1 MLDATVD
8 GPPLIKRLDRAWSP
22 SLLHHPYST
31 IVCAMVAL
39 ICMQQPAQACSPGF
53 PQRLLNDRQTT
64 MDRLPET
71 SFYLQAAH
79 LVKPIAGLP
88 VQSFEDNGYFFPD
101 PQTLIDQRN
110 DAEKK
115 GLSAKDWAE
124 VQQLRTLSPTDL
136 AQAQSTLPDEIRGY
150 LAGAAAFKQGDDA
163 QAQLFFQHVLALPAG
178 QQHQHSLWAQYMLA
192 RSLSRSGDQAGAL
205 QNFAEVRARVIGGEP
220 DELHLAV
227 ASLGEEALIYKAQ
240 QNTHMQVQ
248 RYAEQTAHGDPV
260 GLDSLKQI
268 IHSLMDQ
275 AVQNP
280 ALVQDPLIAQLITA
294 WLVSTFYSYGANH
307 LHSSWEPDKE
317 SDTLG
322 PPQRQQYEQL
332 LQMLSQT
339 KAMSPAQA
347 EGLAA
352 LLYQNAR
359 YDDVKR
365 LLPLAGDGGM
375 AWWLR
380 AKMAVRANDIAQ
392 ARVAYANA
400 AKAFP
405 PNEQWLES
413 EAYADDQAESPYCR
427 VNGENAI
434 LSLRQGDYVEAFDQM
449 WQGRARYWQD
459 AADIAERVLTL
470 EELKRYVDA
479 HVPAPSTASLKTPGD
494 DASSDA
500 FLPPELELRE
510 VLGRRMLREGQY
522 HGAVDYFRPSLK
534 PLVKQYIDARQTAS
548 SRWHTKIGKA
558 EALYTA
564 ASLLYNK
571 GINLIG
577 YTSSPDYAI
586 WSGSFGSVE
595 PLVKAGPWVTAT
607 EVDRQRATESRP
619 NIHLHEE
626 QIAIQLAG
634 QAADL
639 LPKRSQAFA
648 AVLCHASDWT
658 GDDSKT
664 RINLYHRYLTE
675 GAYLPWASA
684 FGQHHN
690 KCPTPDFK
698 QAQTHLIKYWWY
710 DVKPVLR
717 PYKHWLYGGIVLLIA
732 AFAGLL
738 YRIIRVRSRTKT
750 DTTQP

>member
-1 MLDATVD
+1 MRATTAD
-8 GPPLIKRLDRAWSP
+8 GHSLIQRLDHLRPSVYYPYRA
-22 SLLHHPYST
+22 
-31 IVCAMVAL
+31 IACAIIAF
-39 ICMQQPAQACSPGF
+39 ISIRQPVQACAPGF

-64 MDRLPET
+64 MARLPET
-71 SFYLQAAH
+71 SFYLQAAR
-79 LVKPIAGLP
+79 LVKPITGLA
-88 VQSFEDNGYFFPD
+88 VESFKDNGYFAPD

-115 GLSAKDWAE
+115 GLSAHAWDE
-124 VQQLRTLSPTDL
+124 VQRLRALSPSDL
-136 AQAQSTLPDEIRGY
+136 AQAKTDLPDEIHWY
-150 LAGAAAFKQGDDA
+150 LAGAAAFKQGDDT
-163 QAQLFFQHVLALPAG
+163 QAQNFFQQVLALPAN

-192 RSLSRSGDQAGAL
+192 RSLSRSGDHIGAL
-205 QNFAEVRARVIGGEP
+205 QHFAKVRARVIAGEP
-220 DELHLAV
+220 DELHLAI

-268 IHSLMDQ
+268 IHPLMDQ

-294 WLVSTFYSYGANH
+294 WLVSTFYSYGANN
-307 LHSSWEPDKE
+307 LRSNWEPDKE
-317 SDTLG
+317 SDTLA
-322 PPQRQQYEQL
+322 PPVRQQYEQL
-332 LQMLSQT
+332 LQILSQT
-339 KAMSPAQA
+339 KTMTPIQA

-359 YDDVKR
+359 YEDVKR
-365 LLPLAGDGGM
+365 LLPEAGNGGM

-380 AKMAVRANDIAQ
+380 AKMAVRANDVAS
-392 ARVAYANA
+392 ARAAYANA

-405 PNEQWLES
+405 PNQEWLES
-413 EAYADDQAESPYCR
+413 EAFSDDQAESPYCR

-434 LSLRQGDYVEAFDQM
+434 LSLRQGDYIEAFDQM

-470 EELKRYVDA
+470 DELKHYVDM
-479 HVPAPSTASLKTPGD
+479 HVPAPSAASLKALGD
-494 DASSDA
+494 DTSSGA

-510 VLGRRMLREGQY
+510 VLGRRMLRENRY
-522 HGAVDYFRPSLK
+522 HGALDYFRPSLQ
-534 PLVKQYIDARQTAS
+534 PLVKQYIEARQTAD
-548 SRWHTKIGKA
+548 SRWHTRIGKA
-558 EALYTA
+558 AALYTA
-564 ASLLYNK
+564 ANLLYNK
-571 GINLIG
+571 GIDLIG
-577 YTSSPDYAI
+577 YSSSPDYAI
-586 WSGSFGSVE
+586 FGGSFGDAD
-595 PLVKAGPWVTAT
+595 PLVKAGPWVTAA
-607 EVDRQRATESRP
+607 EVERQRISESRP

-626 QIAIQLAG
+626 KIAIQLAG

-658 GDDSKT
+658 GEDSKT
-664 RINLYHRYLTE
+664 RISLYHRYLAE
-675 GAYLPWASA
+675 GAYQPWASA

-690 KCPTPDFK
+690 LCPTPDFK
-698 QAQTHLIKYWWY
+698 QARTHLIKYWWY
-710 DVKPVLR
+710 DIKPTLR
-717 PYKHWLYGGIVLLIA
+717 PYKHWLYGGLALLIA

-738 YRIIRVRSRTKT
+738 YRIFRKQPRV
-750 DTTQP
+750 